1 MLVTRTNDTV
11 RQSCQTVTL
20 YTMSNWAQPGR
31 RTAVVIDGPT
41 RRVTEPDRRAG
52 LPGAWAV
59 RGSGQSRLPGELRIP
74 VPGLPVPNGRLP
86 AVIRLSPATGRRDG
100 RLPAVIRLSPAT
112 GRRLVDDVYKTL
124 RSCRKSCRQICAT
137 CKNFG

>member
-31 RTAVVIDGPT
+31 RTAVVTDGPSD
-41 RRVTEPDRRAG
+41 RVCLTAAPGSLGGPWQRPEPQLR
-52 LPGAWAV
+52 
-59 RGSGQSRLPGELRIP
+59 SLPGELRIP

-86 AVIRLSPATGRRDG
+86 AVIPLSPA
-100 RLPAVIRLSPAT
+100 
-112 GRRLVDDVYKTL
+112 
-124 RSCRKSCRQICAT
+124 
-137 CKNFG
+137 